1 MYYLVYDKTGTVIG
15 CTNLRDNSKNLL
27 EISEMQYIDFIEGKS
42 NFLNYQVQLTDGK
55 PMLQLRK
62 VEKQESSVYKSSNLK
77 EIIYNSN
84 AEILVRVA
92 NNFIILFV
100 NEAYIK
106 DGIINLYITK
116 KDNPLRF
123 IDIVEVDLA
132 KLKTNQS
139 KKIEIP
145 SIAGQQI
152 SIYTTNS
159 TIKFGLNNE

>member
-1 MYYLVYDKTGTVIG
+1 MYYLVYDKTGAVTG
-15 CTNLRDNSKNLL
+15 CTNLRDKSKNLL
-27 EISEMQYIDFIEGKS
+27 EISEMQYINFIEGKS
-42 NFLNYQVQLTDGK
+42 NFLNYQVQLTDSK

-62 VEKQESSVYKSSNLK
+62 VETQQSVVYKSSNLK
-77 EIIYNSN
+77 EIIYDSN

-100 NEAYIK
+100 NEIFAE
-106 DGIINLYITK
+106 DGILNLYITK

-123 IDIVEVDLA
+123 IGIVEVDLE

-139 KKIEIP
+139 EKIEIP
-145 SIAGQQI
+145 SVAGQQI

-159 TIKFGLNNE
+159 TIKFGLKNE

>member
-1 MYYLVYDKTGTVIG
+1 MYYLVYDKTGAVIG

-27 EISEMQYIDFIEGKS
+27 EISKMQYIDFIEGKS
-42 NFLNYQVQLTDGK
+42 NFLNYQVQLTDSK
-55 PMLQLRK
+55 PILQLRK
-62 VEKQESSVYKSSNLK
+62 VEKQSAVYKSSNLK
-77 EIIYNSN
+77 EIIYDSN

-92 NNFIILFV
+92 NNGIILFAK
-100 NEAYIK
+100 ETDAK

-123 IDIVEVDLA
+123 IGIVEVDLA